1 LYKRLSLYLYIINK
15 QEMNG
20 QFDKA
25 PAPMRKVHVLKL
37 PEPPNTVEDE
47 EMCSQEY
54 IKFIDKSLQEFFDKY
69 PYRDVNL
76 NVIQ

>member
-1 LYKRLSLYLYIINK
+1 
-15 QEMNG
+15 MNS

-25 PAPMRKVHVLKL
+25 PAPMRKVHVLKR

-69 PYRDVNL
+69 PY
-76 NVIQ
+76 